1 MLNKIDYKTMN
12 ILKTTGIVTLG
23 ATLLISGGLYFNK
36 GAIVERQE
44 AAKAQ
49 ASTDTA
55 IDANEEENF
64 EVFDEEPL
72 KAEESAPAD
81 DTYPQ
86 SIPGIQAAS
95 RDVIALQ
102 QQIEGRMI
110 NCVQNAQRAQAV
122 VSGLRQQEDRLRAQR
137 EAINDRIG
145 DVDSST
151 PQGRELRDR
160 LQNERSAIN
169 GQLSQVRDRSN
180 TERRNFNQFRSAC
193 RRDINQLRNAQNRA
207 ENAIR
212 RQFNQD
218 IRVDYR

>member
-1 MLNKIDYKTMN
+1 MN

-23 ATLLISGGLYFNK
+23 AAMLISGGLYFNK

-44 AAKAQ
+44 AAKAETT
-49 ASTDTA
+49 TDTS
-55 IDANEEENF
+55 IDANAEDNF
-64 EVFDEEPL
+64 EVFSDEPL
-72 KAEESAPAD
+72 RAEEESAPAD

-110 NCVQNAQRAQAV
+110 TCIQNAQRAQGTVA
-122 VSGLRQQEDRLRAQR
+122 GLRQQEDRLRAQR
-137 EAINDRIG
+137 EVLNDRIG

-151 PQGRELRDR
+151 PEGRALRDR
-160 LQNERSAIN
+160 LQNERNALN
-169 GQLSQVRDRSN
+169 NQLSQIRDRNN
-180 TERRNFNQFRSAC
+180 TERRNFNQYRSAC
-193 RRDINQLRNAQNRA
+193 RRDVNQLRNAQNRA